1 MPKDYNKYIEILIT
15 DYAGN
20 NIGGNI
26 AQNFLNKISDEEQK
40 FLQGLTPIDFFV
52 DLDNS
57 NEKSIDMAKR
67 LNRYNISP
75 EHIGQHIGLR
85 VFKKIVEENN
95 GQFGF
100 YSHKE
105 HEISSGENYNYREY
119 TKMGMPG
126 TGYTVLFPIDFYQ
139 ISLKQ
144 QTQISIDVNIDLE
157 SNIHDYVEG
166 YLSLIHI

>member
-1 MPKDYNKYIEILIT
+1 
-15 DYAGN
+15 
-20 NIGGNI
+20 
-26 AQNFLNKISDEEQK
+26 
-40 FLQGLTPIDFFV
+40 
-52 DLDNS
+52 
-57 NEKSIDMAKR
+57 MAKR

-166 YLSLIHI
+166 YICSEENLCNGLTVFESQNEKEAAIIDLAKAFRIERVEKGKSVSSTYLLKE